1 MSRFRCGPDRQP
13 SAAETAA
20 YRRIGE
26 RFSGYDSVAVAAAL
40 AGKETLL
47 GDWLKRQL
55 AELSEAERTQV
66 MERLRRVRLSAL
78 EGIHA
83 DA

>member
-1 MSRFRCGPDRQP
+1 MPRWTCGPGRQP
-13 SAAETAA
+13 SEAETAA

-26 RFSGYDSVAVAAAL
+26 RFRGFDSVAVAAAL

-47 GDWLKRQL
+47 GDWLVRQL
-55 AELSEAERTQV
+55 AELSEAERTKV
-66 MERLRRVRLSAL
+66 VERLRRVRLSAL
-78 EGIHA
+78 EGINA